1 MKVAD
6 IEAAKGDPIAQV
18 PTEMD
23 VAHVQRAT
31 GQNLMDVLH
40 R

>member
-6 IEAAKGDPIAQV
+6 IEAAKGDPIAQL
-18 PTEMD
+18 PTETV
-23 VAHVQRAT
+23 VAHVKRAT
-31 GQNLMDVLH
+31 GQNLMDVLQ

>member
-6 IEAAKGDPIAQV
+6 IEAARGDPIAQL
-18 PTEMD
+18 PTEIV

-31 GQNLMDVLH
+31 GQNLMDALQ